1 MHNYSRIWLGFAIG
15 PGLLS
20 KILLTGICHLNVY
33 EIRRRK
39 QAAMKF
45 HGIVRR
51 WGQTGRATI

>member
-1 MHNYSRIWLGFAIG
+1 MHGCSRIWLGFAIG
-15 PGLLS
+15 LGLQS
-20 KILLTGICHLNVY
+20 KTAIQDRPLNVY

-51 WGQTGRATI
+51 CRQTDRATI